1 VNGSRE
7 RLALA
12 AAAATGVQVGAAL
25 VATRFVIHDIGPA
38 SLALL
43 RYAIALLCL
52 LPAVF
57 LSARTRFAPR
67 DLMAVMGLGVVQFG
81 VLIALLN
88 VGLQFISST
97 RAALLFSTFPLLT
110 MLIAAALG
118 REPLTRAK
126 GAGVALTI
134 AGVGLALS
142 EKLMASNSKNEWLGA
157 LMVLLAALCGAVC
170 SVLYRPYLARYP
182 TLPIGAWA
190 MLASVL
196 FLSGLAGAEGFFA
209 DGPHLGAL
217 GWAAV
222 VFIGGSS
229 GIGYFLWLWALKH
242 TTPTRV
248 TVFLSLSPITAVL
261 LGVWLLGEP
270 FTPGV
275 LLGLIGVVG
284 GLWLAT
290 RGPSAG

>member
-1 VNGSRE
+1 VKGSRE
-7 RLALA
+7 TLALA

-25 VATRFVIHDIGPA
+25 VASRFVIHDIGPA

-43 RYAIALLCL
+43 RYAVALLCL
-52 LPAVF
+52 LPAVL
-57 LSARTRFAPR
+57 LSTRTRFAFR
-67 DLMAVMGLGVVQFG
+67 DLLAVMGLGIVQFG

-88 VGLQFISST
+88 LGLQFISST
-97 RAALLFSTFPLLT
+97 RAALLFATFPLLT
-110 MLIAAALG
+110 MLIAAVLG
-118 REPLTRAK
+118 RERLTRAK
-126 GAGVALTI
+126 GAGVVLTI
-134 AGVGLALS
+134 LGVGLALG
-142 EKLMASNSKNEWLGA
+142 ERLMIENSTNEWLGA
-157 LMVLLAALCGAVC
+157 LMVLLATLCGAVC
-170 SVLYRPYLARYP
+170 SVLYRPYLVRYP

-209 DGPHLGAL
+209 DLPHLGAA

-222 VFIGGSS
+222 VFIGVSS
-229 GIGYFLWLWALKH
+229 GIGYILWLWALKN

-248 TVFLSLSPITAVL
+248 AVFLSLSPITAAL

-275 LLGLIGVVG
+275 LLGLLGVVG

-290 RGPSAG
+290 RGPVAG